1 MDIATKHSCRNCR
14 YYHKYK
20 DIESW
25 EMPHIFWWVH
35 QCNARQGIENLKQF
49 PFLNT
54 SCKFYEIRPNRG
66 FANRYL
72 GA

>member
-49 PFLNT
+49 PFLT
-54 SCKFYEIRPNRG
+54 MRYGFSCGTGTPK
-66 FANRYL
+66 RY
-72 GA
+72 GETY